1 MKEQDVLTTLDACLD
16 CLSTEY
22 HLSNKTIHKIVND
35 MLIVYNPNENIY
47 KEYFFK
53 IIYKIKMFP
62 RTLLDKLRIEDK
74 EKENGHS
81 RNKL

>member
-1 MKEQDVLTTLDACLD
+1 
-16 CLSTEY
+16 
-22 HLSNKTIHKIVND
+22 

-62 RTLLDKLRIEDK
+62 RTLLDKLKIEDK
-74 EKENGHS
+74 EKENEH
-81 RNKL
+81 